1 VTKLDVFGLVA
12 TCITTY
18 SFWPQVWQTWKT
30 KDVKAINLS
39 AYALLTLG
47 LGMWLAY
54 GIMIVNIP
62 LIVGNAIMVC
72 LTAAIM
78 TMKVVFGRHDQKIN
92 TTPLP
97 RD

>member
-1 VTKLDVFGLVA
+1 
-12 TCITTY
+12 
-18 SFWPQVWQTWKT
+18 
-30 KDVKAINLS
+30 
-39 AYALLTLG
+39 
-47 LGMWLAY
+47 MWLAY